1 MYKKF
6 IPTYFNKTIFEID
19 FNKVKSLGYKTLF
32 IDLDNTLESPYIYT
46 PSDKVI
52 DLINNL
58 KKLGFNIIILSNN
71 KEPRVSN
78 YCKNLNVTYFY
89 DVKKPY
95 LKRIS
100 KIIKENNIDLT
111 NALSIG
117 DQVMTDVF
125 LANKLNIDVILLEPL
140 TIKDEPITFIPRLL
154 DRHFKKI
161 IKRKHLAKEI

>member
-6 IPTYFNKTIFEID
+6 IPTYFNNNIFEID

-32 IDLDNTLESPYIYT
+32 IDLDNTLESPYINT

-52 DLINNL
+52 SLINTL
-58 KKLGFNIIILSNN
+58 KDLNFNVIILSNN
-71 KEPRVSN
+71 KEHRVKE

-100 KIIKENNIDLT
+100 KIIKENSIDLT

-154 DRHFKKI
+154 DKHFKKI